1 MADPRLIADTNLAEG
16 RKLVAYRDGDGNWT
30 IGVGHL
36 LDQRRDW
43 TGFTITGEV
52 SDEYLAEDL
61 AISTGECHGLP
72 EWSKL
77 DGNPCRQN
85 AIIECVFNLG
95 LSHWYH
101 EFPKTRAALVAE
113 DWEAASEHLIASPK
127 WVAQVGPGRVHRIA
141 GYILYGDYPNG
152 SE

>member
-43 TGFTITGEV
+43 TGFTITGET

-61 AISTGECHGLP
+61 AISTGECHSLP
-72 EWSKL
+72 EWVHLKT
-77 DGNPCRQN
+77 PCRQN
-85 AIIECVFNLG
+85 AVIEIVFNMG
-95 LSHWYH
+95 ETHWRA
-101 EFPKTRAALVAE
+101 EFPKTRAAIVAE
-113 DWEAASEHLIASPK
+113 DWEAAQAHLIASPK
-127 WVAQVGPGRVHRIA
+127 WVKEVGTGRVHRLA
-141 GYILYGDYPNG
+141 GYLY
-152 SE
+152 